1 MNRFSIVRLPTL
13 EATATRVADAPASTV
28 RVLRAGGIDLL
39 DHMKEGL
46 LEPDELV
53 ELHAVGGEE
62 GRTLRAIE
70 LHADGGASVGAL
82 VTLGMLCELPGLLPE
97 GHAALAQAAALA
109 ATPGIRNAA
118 TVGGNLL
125 QRPRCW
131 YYRHAD
137 LVCLKKG
144 GDMCLAQTGDHR
156 YHAILGGGPSYIV
169 HPSSLGSALVALD
182 ARVQALAPDGSLRD
196 IPIEQ
201 LFVGPTVDPTR
212 EHDLR
217 PGEILLSVQ
226 LPATAE
232 GQRSA
237 YGAVKEKQSHDWPL
251 AEASVRLRL
260 DGGTLRDV
268 RVGLGHVAPVPW
280 RAKEAEAVLEGQ
292 APSAELLARAAAAAT
307 APAKPLPGNAYKVP
321 LVQGLLRQ
329 VLHRAAGLA
338 LPE

>member
-13 EATATRVADAPASTV
+13 EAAAARVAGGDG
-28 RVLRAGGIDLL
+28 RVLRAGGIDLI

-46 LEPDELV
+46 VAPDELV
-53 ELHAVGGEE
+53 ELHAVGGDE
-62 GRTLRAIE
+62 GRLLRGVE
-70 LHADGGASVGAL
+70 TEGDGSLRVGAL
-82 VTLGMLCELPGLLPE
+82 VTLAQLADASTLPAGLR
-97 GHAALAQAAALA
+97 ALGQAAGQA

-131 YYRHAD
+131 YYRHVD

-169 HPSSLGSALVALD
+169 HASSLASALCALD
-182 ARVQALAPDGSLRD
+182 ARVQVLSPGNKAREL
-196 IPIEQ
+196 PIEQ

-212 EHDLR
+212 EHVLQ
-217 PGEILLSVQ
+217 PGEILLAVH
-226 LPATAE
+226 LPAPAA

-237 YGAVKEKQSHDWPL
+237 YAAVQEKQSQDWPL
-251 AEASVRLRL
+251 AEASVRLRI
-260 DGGTLRDV
+260 DGGRLRDV

-280 RAKEAEAVLEGQ
+280 RAREAEAVLEGQ
-292 APSAELLARAAAAAT
+292 APTAELFARAAEAAT
-307 APAKPLPGNAYKVP
+307 SPAKPLPGNAYKVP
-321 LVQGLLRQ
+321 LVQGLLRE
-329 VLHRAAGLA
+329 VLHDAAGVP